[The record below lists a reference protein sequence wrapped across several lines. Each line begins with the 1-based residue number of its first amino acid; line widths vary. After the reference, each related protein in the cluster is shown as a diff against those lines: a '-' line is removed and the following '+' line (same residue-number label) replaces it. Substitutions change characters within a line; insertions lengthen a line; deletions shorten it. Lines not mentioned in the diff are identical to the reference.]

1 MGCQRPCQ
9 RVEGCCGGSVAALL
23 SAVRCIDF
31 VHTLCSDDAAELSR
45 WTGLADGI
53 VSQLSSVHGI
63 SARVVCPGP
72 PDIQPSHIPRV
83 YVDIVDERLALHL
96 FSPAASVAAGRAVQP
111 ICAGSVDHS
120 DPLRP
125 VLTSAQAAL
134 AAALADGTPTIALN
148 TSASGI
154 VINPQTLTDEEA
166 RIVARRIAEVVQ
178 QCHRDIS
185 ISEAAQ

>member
-1 MGCQRPCQ
+1 MGVLR
-9 RVEGCCGGSVAALL
+9 RYECCTLYTL
-23 SAVRCIDF
+23 RCIDF
-31 VHTLCSDDAAELSR
+31 VHTLCSDDVAELSR

-111 ICAGSVDHS
+111 IGGAHAPICAGSVDHS

-125 VLTSAQAAL
+125 ALTSAQAAL

-166 RIVARRIAEVVQ
+166 RIVACRIAEVVQ
-178 QCHRDIS
+178 QCHRDIG